1 MPLAGI
7 DRIVVDPHRRAEAG
21 AAIGAAREH
30 HVSPAARAS
39 AGYHVDVV
47 VRRAAGAVD
56 CQKDLAGKSPWIHRA
71 AVNQAAAHVD
81 CRDLVES
88 GSDIWVLRIRRAN
101 TPKSAAAVSTADVQ
115 ITVGCHVE

>member
-1 MPLAGI
+1 MPLARV

-30 HVSPAARAS
+30 HVSPAPRAS
-39 AGYHVDVV
+39 AGYYVDVV

-71 AVNQAAAHVD
+71 AVNQAATHVD
-81 CRDLVES
+81 GRHLIKRGRD
-88 GSDIWVLRIRRAN
+88 IRVLRIGGTN
-101 TPKSAAAVSTADVQ
+101 TPEGADAVSTADVQ
-115 ITVGCHVE
+115 VAIACHGE

>member
-1 MPLAGI
+1 MPLARV
-7 DRIVVDPHRRAEAG
+7 DRIVVDPLRRAKALAAVG
-21 AAIGAAREH
+21 AAGEH
-30 HVSPAARAS
+30 HVSPAARAN

-81 CRDLVES
+81 CRNLVES
-88 GSDIWVLRIRRAN
+88 GSDIWDMRISVAH
-101 TPKSAAAVSTADVQ
+101 ST
-115 ITVGCHVE
+115 

>member
-1 MPLAGI
+1 MPLARV

-21 AAIGAAREH
+21 AAICAAREH

-56 CQKDLAGKSPWIHRA
+56 CQKDLAGKSTWIHRT
-71 AVNQAAAHVD
+71 AVNQAATHVD

-88 GSDIWVLRIRRAN
+88 GSDIRVLRIGGTN
-101 TPKSAAAVSTADVQ
+101 TPEGAAAVSTADVQ
-115 ITVGCHVE
+115 VAIGCHVE

>member
-1 MPLAGI
+1 MPLVRI
-7 DRIVVDPHRRAEAG
+7 DWIVVDPHRRAEAG
-21 AAIGAAREH
+21 AAISAAREH

-56 CQKDLAGKSPWIHRA
+56 CQKDLAGKSPWIHRT

-88 GSDIWVLRIRRAN
+88 GSDICVLRIRRAN
-101 TPKSAAAVSTADVQ
+101 TPKSAFAVSTADVQ